1 MNFFV
6 FRHQNGNANGD
17 SQHIPLEKR
26 ESRLEK
32 EGHFLAQKLLINL
45 RSPIKTN
52 EMYLIY

>member
-6 FRHQNGNANGD
+6 FRHENGNANGD

-32 EGHFLAQKLLINL
+32 EGYFLAQKLLIHL
-45 RSPIKTN
+45 RSSVKTN
-52 EMYLIY
+52 EM